1 MVDKAQSS
9 SASWRIKAQI
19 EDLTNKWKR
28 ALADYQNLEKRVKSE
43 KEEFGNYANRE
54 LILKLLPVLD
64 TFEKLEEHLK
74 DEGLALALR
83 QFRDILT
90 QEGLE
95 KIEVLGKEFNPQEME
110 CVEVEEGKE
119 ENRVTEEVRAG
130 YRLKGKVLRVAQV
143 AVGKRK
149 IEEKAEELAK
159 EQLAKGD
166 YM

>member
-1 MVDKAQSS
+1 MVKKTADLKKQV
-9 SASWRIKAQI
+9 

-28 ALADYQNLEKRVKSE
+28 ALADYQNLEKRGKSE
-43 KEEFGNYANRE
+43 REEFAQFANKE

-74 DEGLALALR
+74 DEGVTLALR

-90 QEGLE
+90 QEGLG
-95 KIEVLGKEFNPQEME
+95 KIEVLGKEFNPEEME
-110 CVEVEEGKE
+110 CVEVVSGEKNKVIKE
-119 ENRVTEEVRAG
+119 ARAG
-130 YRLKGKVLRVAQV
+130 YRFKGKILRVAQV
-143 AVGKRK
+143 AVGKEK
-149 IEEKAEELAK
+149 LEEKAEELAK

>member
-9 SASWRIKAQI
+9 KLKAQI

-28 ALADYQNLEKRVKSE
+28 ALADYQNLEKRTRAE

-90 QEGLE
+90 KEGLE
-95 KIEVLGKEFNPQEME
+95 KIEVIGKNFNPEEME
-110 CVEVEEGKE
+110 CVEVVMGD
-119 ENRVTEEVRAG
+119 ENRVMREVRPG
-130 YRLKGKVLRVAQV
+130 YRFKERILRVALV
-143 AVGKRK
+143 RVGKKK
-149 IEEKAEELAK
+149 IDEQAEALAK
-159 EQLAKGD
+159 EELAKGD